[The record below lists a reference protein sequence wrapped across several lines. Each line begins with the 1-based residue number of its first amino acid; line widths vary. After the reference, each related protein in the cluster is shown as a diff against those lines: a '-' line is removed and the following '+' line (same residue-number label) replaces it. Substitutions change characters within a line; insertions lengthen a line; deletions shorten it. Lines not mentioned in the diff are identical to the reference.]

1 MTKVGIVCAMR
12 EEVDKIIAAY
22 KLTQIDNH
30 LGYKVYQNNHITL
43 IESNI
48 GKVASTLAAT
58 TLINKFNID
67 RLINIGLAGAI
78 NSIPTGNAYFIS
90 LVTQHDAFIPFD
102 DYQQD
107 MYQRIDCYVPKH
119 ADKAMIL
126 TTGDQFIT
134 DAISINN
141 GADMVDME
149 GFAIAYVANRYDIP
163 ITLIKGI
170 SDDANHNSKTELFQN
185 LEMSM
190 DQTIALLKTILD

>member
-12 EEVDKIIAAY
+12 EEVDKIIATY
-22 KLTQIDNH
+22 KLTKIDNH

-58 TLINKFNID
+58 TLINRFNID

-78 NSIPTGNAYFIS
+78 NSIPTGSAHFIS
-90 LVTQHDAFIPFD
+90 SVTQHDTFIPFD

-107 MYQRIDCYVPKH
+107 MYQRIDCHVPKH

-134 DAISINN
+134 NAVSINN

-170 SDDANHNSKTELFQN
+170 SDDANHNSKAELFQN